1 MTPDPN
7 QNDTQTTLPP
17 MMDVFSPPS
26 DSSPFGTKGKI
37 PSAQWGDYQKQ
48 GFKPAVSVT
57 SPEGT
62 GGWLPNDKVGG
73 YIKNHGFKLGPP
85 EQQKLD
91 PSVTQG
97 TSYEG
102 YARLGEGVKDAVSG
116 MVHMPGAIYHAVADA
131 PKNQSEQD
139 MQTLGGPG
147 ALAVKRIVTDPMA
160 NNFQKGQQDLAQK
173 HYSEA
178 AGHFGASTLP
188 LVGDFAAHSGE
199 AIGQDPLRGGAELL
213 TNLAA
218 PKVLG
223 EGLKIARPLADAAVP
238 ALKAAQSTVAEKVV
252 APIVRKPLG
261 ATLEDTRFG
270 RNPAKAISDEGLV
283 GTQSQLLD
291 KSQARVGEI
300 SDAVDQTLQNHANS
314 SVQIDASPIIDSAI
328 DNAASA
334 AKKTGNQAAVT
345 RLENLRTALKTEYGP
360 TQGTPFE
367 MNNLKREIGQVGSD
381 LGAFKSTDPVEA
393 SAASA
398 MQDVYTGIK
407 NAVNQQVPEIAPL
420 NERISNLMSAQTAL
434 KRNLALDAN
443 KSVLS
448 GMSMTNA
455 PFKIAEKT
463 ISSAP
468 VRTAAA
474 RVINAGNTLDVPP
487 VNPIAQTVAPVGRQ
501 LGQGAIITPPPAN
514 PSGSVPFNAPPIA
527 ATSRA
532 QRLGLILPENA
543 TPEPIRLGSGAD
555 TSGSIPNAP
564 VPPIAATSRAQRLGL
579 VLPERTAIEAPSV
592 PPQGREGLLPAASRI
607 DPTTGRVQYLTSPA
621 EPSPIARPEGI
632 ADRRLNIG
640 LRSSID
646 AMNPEDQVKAVY
658 QDKNSGLPNGRAFE
672 WAQNNISDTHPNVGF
687 ADIDDFKNFNTK
699 LGEPTVDGKVF
710 PAIGDAFKAAVA
722 KENGGVHAFHVHG
735 DEFHF
740 LASDPDAIGR
750 VVDNVNQQLK
760 NATFTVKNA
769 DGSISEVKGVGFS
782 HGTGKTLE
790 SANAAEKLDK
800 QARKD
805 AGVRGGTR
813 E

>member
-7 QNDTQTTLPP
+7 QNDTQAAPPP
-17 MMDVFSPPS
+17 MMDVFSP
-26 DSSPFGTKGKI
+26 DGTKGKV
-37 PSAQWGDYQKQ
+37 PAAQWGDYQKQ

-73 YIKNHGFKLGPP
+73 YIKNQGFKLGPP

-97 TSYEG
+97 TAYEG

-131 PKNQSEQD
+131 PKTPEEQSE
-139 MQTLGGPG
+139 MYLGGPG
-147 ALAVKRIVTDPMA
+147 AVAVKRLIANPMA
-160 NNFQKGQQDLAQK
+160 NNFQQGKQDFSQGR
-173 HYSEA
+173 YSEA
-178 AGHFGASTLP
+178 AGHFGASVLP
-188 LVGDFAAHSGE
+188 VAGDFAAHSGE

-218 PKVLG
+218 PKILG
-223 EGLKIARPLADAAVP
+223 EGLKIAKPMAGTLADSLNNARA
-238 ALKAAQSTVAEKVV
+238 TVAEKVV

-261 ATLEDTRFG
+261 ATLQDTRFG

-291 KSQARVGEI
+291 KTQARVGEL
-300 SDAVDQTLQNHANS
+300 SNAVDQTLQNHANS
-314 SVQIDASPIIDSAI
+314 AVQIDTAPIIYNAI

-334 AKKTGNQAAVT
+334 AKKTGNQAIVT

-367 MNNLKREIGQVGSD
+367 MNNLKRQVGQVASD
-381 LGAFKSTDPVEA
+381 LGAFKSTDPLEA
-393 SAASA
+393 SAAGA

-420 NERISNLMSAQTAL
+420 NERVSNLMSAQTAL

-448 GMSMTNA
+448 GMSMTNF

-474 RVINAGNTLDVPP
+474 RIINAGNTLDVPQVTP
-487 VNPIAQTVAPVGRQ
+487 IAKPAASPVPNIQAAPAVPAAPPVGVNPIRGPQPAPMAAQPQA
-501 LGQGAIITPPPAN
+501 APPAAIQAMQRFQQNN
-514 PSGSVPFNAPPIA
+514 PGTNV
-527 ATSRA
+527 TV
-532 QRLGLILPENA
+532 
-543 TPEPIRLGSGAD
+543 TPQSFMK
-555 TSGSIPNAP
+555 TSGP
-564 VPPIAATSRAQRLGL
+564 V
-579 VLPERTAIEAPSV
+579 
-592 PPQGREGLLPAASRI
+592 
-607 DPTTGRVQYLTSPA
+607 SPA
-621 EPSPIARPEGI
+621 EQAPAPIARPDGI

-687 ADIDDFKNFNTK
+687 ADIDDFKNYNTK
-699 LGEPTVDGKVF
+699 LGEPTVDKKVF
-710 PAIGDAFKAAVA
+710 PAIGDAMKAAVA

-740 LASDPDAIGR
+740 LATDPDAIGR
-750 VVDNVNQQLK
+750 VVQNVNQQLK
-760 NATFTVKNA
+760 TATFTVKNA